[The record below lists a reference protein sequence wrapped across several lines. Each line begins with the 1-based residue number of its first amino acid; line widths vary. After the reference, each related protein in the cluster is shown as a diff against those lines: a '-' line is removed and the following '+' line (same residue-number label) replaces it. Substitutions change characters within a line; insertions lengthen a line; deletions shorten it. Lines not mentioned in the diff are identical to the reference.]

1 MNETKEV
8 LKNKKYEN
16 LIEENSR
23 LKMLIKHIFNAE
35 MMECSP
41 ECCPLCYEGSS
52 CDGSADYCKKYH
64 LEDMSRILNNLQKQE
79 ETSLE

>member
-1 MNETKEV
+1 MNGKKEV

-16 LIEENSR
+16 LVEENSR
-23 LKMLIKHIFNAE
+23 LKMLIKHIFSAE

-52 CDGSADYCKKYH
+52 CDGSYPLLIHRNSKEQIVSACIQY
-64 LEDMSRILNNLQKQE
+64 L
-79 ETSLE
+79 

>member
-1 MNETKEV
+1 MDDKLKKGKNEEY
-8 LKNKKYEN
+8 NN
-16 LIEENSR
+16 LVEENPH
-23 LKMLIKHIFNAE
+23 LKMLIKHIFSAE

>member
-1 MNETKEV
+1 
-8 LKNKKYEN
+8 
-16 LIEENSR
+16 
-23 LKMLIKHIFNAE
+23 
-35 MMECSP
+35 MECSP